1 MTMKNIKE
9 HIKLHQFKPVY
20 LIYGIEGYLK
30 KLYRDK
36 LVAAILNNSED
47 TMNYN
52 HYDGKGVDVSEII
65 GIAETLPFFAEKRV
79 IVIENSGLFKS
90 SNDLADYLKSM
101 PDTTHI
107 IFVEEE
113 VDKRNR
119 LFKTVKEIGTISEM
133 NGMDEQNMKLWVAT
147 ILKRDKKQITSDTI
161 SYLFNKVGMDMQNV
175 ETELEKLV
183 CYAYDRDVITVDD
196 IEEVCTTQIQ
206 SKIFAMIDAIG
217 MKQSKKAFEL
227 YGDLLALR
235 EKPMTI
241 LYLVTRQFN
250 ILLQVKELSSM
261 NFDKNTIASKAGIP
275 PFAVQKSI
283 TQAKNFSKK
292 VLMEALEFSVQIEE
306 QVKTGRLSEKLGVEL
321 LIVRYSGSNN

>member
-1 MTMKNIKE
+1 MKNIKE

-36 LVAAILNNSED
+36 LVAAILNKSED

-52 HYDGKGVDVSEII
+52 HFDGKGIDVSKII

-90 SNDLADYLKSM
+90 SNDLADYLKTM

-119 LFKTVKEIGTISEM
+119 LYKAVKDIGNISEM
-133 NGMDEQNMKLWVAT
+133 NGMDEQNMKLWVAS
-147 ILKRDKKQITSDTI
+147 ILKRDKKQITSDTV

-183 CYAYDRDVITVDD
+183 CYAYDRDVITVND

-275 PFAVQKSI
+275 PFAVQKSVN
-283 TQAKNFSKK
+283 QAKNFSKK
-292 VLMEALEFSVQIEE
+292 TLMEALEFSVQIEE
-306 QVKTGRLSEKLGVEL
+306 QVKTGRMSDKLGVEL
-321 LIVRYSGSNN
+321 LIVKYSG